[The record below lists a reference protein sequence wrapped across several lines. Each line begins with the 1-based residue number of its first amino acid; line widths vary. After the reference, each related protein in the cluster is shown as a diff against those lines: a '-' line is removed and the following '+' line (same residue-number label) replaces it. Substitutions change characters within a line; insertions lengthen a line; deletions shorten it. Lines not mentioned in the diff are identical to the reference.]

1 MRQTGLAGGSAG
13 RVLRVIDG
21 DPRKLTITVDRNG
34 PVELVFKLPAN
45 TTFDRLAI
53 PNVIETPGNVTFI
66 RDLEISG
73 SLEGPDSGYQ
83 VLATAAL
90 ETHGPGEETT
100 ELDVLVETPV
110 RYVKIN
116 LAGGINI
123 EEGDEGRT
131 NLEFTELIG
140 NGVQDEHELSTAFT
154 GLWDFRLTERLDR
167 SAGMALELT
176 QTGATIFGCAGY
188 VALNG
193 TVNGRIARATGF
205 DVRNE
210 RSAAFILVADD
221 DDGIQGVMSINR
233 GRFGART
240 AVDVPDLESPPCA
253 AEAPP
258 EPRYCGISIYVNFDF
273 NSAVIRPD
281 SEQILADLFQGLVAE
296 DVGRV
301 TIEGHTSTEGSVE
314 YNRDLSERRAQAV
327 VADLVARGLD
337 AARLTALGLGETA
350 PLMSPDADESSRA
363 INRRVEVECA
373 QAG

>member
-1 MRQTGLAGGSAG
+1 M
-13 RVLRVIDG
+13 
-21 DPRKLTITVDRNG
+21 
-34 PVELVFKLPAN
+34 
-45 TTFDRLAI
+45 
-53 PNVIETPGNVTFI
+53 
-66 RDLEISG
+66 
-73 SLEGPDSGYQ
+73 
-83 VLATAAL
+83 
-90 ETHGPGEETT
+90 
-100 ELDVLVETPV
+100 LVETPV
-110 RYVKIN
+110 RYVKMN
-116 LAGGINI
+116 FSGGINI

-131 NLEFTELIG
+131 NLEFTEVIG

-176 QTGATIFGCAGY
+176 QSGATIFGCAGY
-188 VALNG
+188 ATLNG

-205 DVRNE
+205 DVRNQ

-221 DDGIQGVMSINR
+221 DDGIQGVMSINQ

-253 AEAPP
+253 ADAPP
-258 EPRYCGISIYVNFDF
+258 EPRYCGISVYVNFDF
-273 NSAVIRPD
+273 NSASIRPD
-281 SEQILADLFQGLVAE
+281 SDQILADLYQGLVAE

-373 QAG
+373 QTG